1 MPLMSLADPDQV
13 AAIVAQVAAEVI
25 LPRFRRLKTDEIHE
39 KNPGDLV
46 TVADREAEQRLIEL
60 LPPLLAGSLVMGE
73 ECVAADPRNLD
84 CLFGDR
90 PVWVIDPID
99 GTGNFVRGNQNFAV
113 IIALVW
119 RQETLQGWIYDPLL
133 TQITYAVKGGGTW
146 CGGARRSLEQRP
158 VSGMVGSVAR
168 RDHDRLAKRGLTVR
182 QLGSA
187 AHEYLALLDG
197 SLDFSCY
204 RRLHPWDHAA
214 GALMITEAGGKAATL
229 DGQPYRP
236 VPQPGNSLLMAPD
249 EESWET
255 LRELLAMAGE

>member
-1 MPLMSLADPDQV
+1 MPLMSLADPDKV
-13 AAIVAQVAAEVI
+13 ANIVAQVAADVI
-25 LPRFRRLKTDEIHE
+25 LPRFCRLKNDEIQE

-46 TVADREAEQRLIEL
+46 TVADREAEQRLSEL

-84 CLFGDR
+84 CLSGEH

-113 IIALVW
+113 IVSLVW
-119 RQETLQGWIYDPLL
+119 RQETVQGWIYDPLL
-133 TQITYAVKGGGTW
+133 AQTTYAVKGGGTW
-146 CGGARRSLEQRP
+146 YGGKRRRLEARP

-168 RDHDRLAKRGLTVR
+168 RDHDRLAERGLKVR
-182 QLGSA
+182 HIGSA

-214 GALMITEAGGKAATL
+214 GTLMITEAGGKAATF
-229 DGQPYRP
+229 DGKLYRP
-236 VPQPGNSLLMAPD
+236 VPQTGNSLLMAPD
-249 EESWET
+249 DDSWET
-255 LRELLAMAGE
+255 LRELLAE

>member
-1 MPLMSLADPDQV
+1 MSLVDPDKV
-13 AAIVAQVAAEVI
+13 SALVAQVAAEVI
-25 LPRFRRLKTDEIHE
+25 LPRFRCLQSDEIQE

-60 LPPLLAGSLVMGE
+60 LPPLLEGSLVMGE
-73 ECVAADPRNLD
+73 ECVALDAARLD
-84 CLFGDR
+84 CLAGDR
-90 PVWVIDPID
+90 PVWIIDPID
-99 GTGNFVRGNQNFAV
+99 GTGNFVRGSQNFAV
-113 IIALVW
+113 IVALAW
-119 RQETLQGWIYDPLL
+119 RQKTVQGWIYDPLL
-133 TQITYAVKGGGTW
+133 GQATHAIAGGGTW
-146 CGGARRSLEQRP
+146 CGGKRRRLEGRP

-168 RDHDRLAKRGLTVR
+168 HDRPRLESKGVAVR

-214 GALMITEAGGKAATL
+214 GTLMITEAGGKAATF

-236 VPQPGNSLLMAPD
+236 LPQPGNSLLMAPD
-249 EESWET
+249 EESWAT
-255 LRELLAMAGE
+255 LRDLLGE

>member
-1 MPLMSLADPDQV
+1 MPLMSLADPDHV
-13 AAIVAQVAAEVI
+13 ANIVAQVAAEVI
-25 LPRFRRLKTDEIHE
+25 LPRFCRLKNDEIQE

-73 ECVAADPRNLD
+73 ECVSADPRNLD
-84 CLFGDR
+84 CLSGDH

-119 RQETLQGWIYDPLL
+119 RQETIQGWIYDPLL
-133 TQITYAVKGGGTW
+133 GQITYAVKGGGTW
-146 CGGARRSLEQRP
+146 CAGTRRKLEARP
-158 VSGMVGSVAR
+158 VSGMIGCVAR
-168 RDHDRLAKRGLTVR
+168 RDHERLAARELKVR
-182 QLGSA
+182 HIGSA

-197 SLDFSCY
+197 SIDFSCY

-214 GALMITEAGGKAATL
+214 GTLMITEAGGKAATF

-236 VPQPGNSLLMAPD
+236 LPQSSSLLMAPD
-249 EESWET
+249 DESWET
-255 LRELLAMAGE
+255 LRELLAE

>member
-1 MPLMSLADPDQV
+1 MPLMSLADPDHV
-13 AAIVAQVAAEVI
+13 ANIVAQVAADVI
-25 LPRFRRLKTDEIHE
+25 LPRFCRLKNDEIQE

-60 LPPLLAGSLVMGE
+60 LPPVLAGSLVMGE
-73 ECVAADPRNLD
+73 ECVAADPSHLD
-84 CLFGDR
+84 YLYGEP

-99 GTGNFVRGNQNFAV
+99 GTGNFVRGSQNFAV
-113 IIALVW
+113 IVALVW
-119 RQETLQGWIYDPLL
+119 RQETVQGWIYDPLL
-133 TQITYAVKGGGTW
+133 AQMTYAVKGGGTW
-146 CGGARRSLEQRP
+146 RGGTRRTLEPRP
-158 VSGMVGSVAR
+158 VSGMVGGVAR
-168 RDHDRLAKRGLTVR
+168 RDQARLAERGLKVR

-214 GALMITEAGGKAATL
+214 GTLMITEAGGKAATF

-255 LRELLAMAGE
+255 LRELLAE

>member
-1 MPLMSLADPDQV
+1 MSLVDPV
-13 AAIVAQVAAEVI
+13 LVSKIVAEVAAEVI
-25 LPRFRRLKTDEIHE
+25 LPRFRCLKTSEIEE

-46 TVADREAEQRLIEL
+46 TVADREAEQRLIER
-60 LPPLLAGSLVMGE
+60 LPPLLEGSLVMGE
-73 ECVAADPRNLD
+73 ECVSADPRNLD
-84 CLFGDR
+84 CLSGDR

-113 IIALVW
+113 IIALTL

-133 TQITYAVKGGGTW
+133 GQVTYAIKGGGTW
-146 CGGARRSLEQRP
+146 HGNKRRRLEARP
-158 VSGMVGSVAR
+158 VSGMVGSSAR
-168 RDHDRLAKRGLTVR
+168 RDHPTLVQRGLTVR
-182 QLGSA
+182 QIGSA

-214 GALMITEAGGKAATL
+214 GTLMITEAGGKAATM
-229 DGQPYRP
+229 DGKPYRP

-255 LRELLAMAGE
+255 LRDLLGE

>member
-1 MPLMSLADPDQV
+1 MLPMSLVDPDKV
-13 AAIVAQVAAEVI
+13 ANIVAQVAADVI
-25 LPRFRRLKTDEIHE
+25 LPRFCRLKNDEIQE

-73 ECVAADPRNLD
+73 ECVSADPRNLE
-84 CLFGDR
+84 CLSGDG

-113 IIALVW
+113 IIALAV
-119 RQETLQGWIYDPLL
+119 RQETVQGWIYDPLL
-133 TQITYAVKGGGTW
+133 AQITYAIKGGGTW
-146 CGGARRSLEQRP
+146 RGGKRRTLEPRP
-158 VSGMVGSVAR
+158 VSGMVGSVAK
-168 RDHDRLAKRGLTVR
+168 RDQGRLSDKGLKVR
-182 QLGSA
+182 HIGSA

-214 GALMITEAGGKAATL
+214 GTLMITEAGGRAATL
-229 DGQPYRP
+229 DGNPYRP
-236 VPQPGNSLLMAPD
+236 VPQSGNSLLMAPD

-255 LRELLAMAGE
+255 LRDLLGA

>member
-1 MPLMSLADPDQV
+1 MSLVDPDKV
-13 AAIVAQVAAEVI
+13 ANIVAQVAADVI
-25 LPRFRRLKTDEIHE
+25 LPRFCRLKNDEIQE

-46 TVADREAEQRLIEL
+46 TVADREAEQRLSEL

-84 CLFGDR
+84 CLAGDR

-113 IIALVW
+113 IIALAV
-119 RQETLQGWIYDPLL
+119 RQETVQGWIYDPLL
-133 TQITYAVKGGGTW
+133 GQITYALKGGGTW
-146 CGGARRSLEQRP
+146 RGGKRRTIEPRP
-158 VSGMVGSVAR
+158 VSGMVGAVAK
-168 RDHDRLAKRGLTVR
+168 RDQGRLAEKGLQSR
-182 QLGSA
+182 HIGSA

-214 GALMITEAGGKAATL
+214 GTLMITEAGGKAATL
-229 DGQPYRP
+229 DRTVYRP
-236 VPQPGNSLLMAPD
+236 LPQSGKSLLMAPD

-255 LRELLAMAGE
+255 LRELLA